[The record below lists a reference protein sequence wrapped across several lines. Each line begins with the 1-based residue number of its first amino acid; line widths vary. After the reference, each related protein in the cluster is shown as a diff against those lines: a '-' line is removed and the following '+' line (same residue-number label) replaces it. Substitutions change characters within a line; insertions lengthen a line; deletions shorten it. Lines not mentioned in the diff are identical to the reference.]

1 MSTVHLEITP
11 RSGHIGAFVSGV
23 DLSQSLSS
31 VAIATIR
38 KALLDH
44 CVLFFRGQSIT
55 AEQHLRFANYFG
67 DIEEPHPV
75 FGKHRTDARLSI
87 IESKGRVG
95 DEEHHWHTDVTYQ
108 EAPSMGSLLVARKLP
123 DIGGD
128 TVFASMYA
136 AYDALSKPMKKLLC
150 GLTATHTFESGWGR
164 ALRMHK
170 GGDERMYELNKVFP
184 PMSHPVVRTHPE
196 TSRKALFVNEYY
208 TTHIN
213 ELSEYESAAMMEF
226 LNHHCQLP
234 DFQIRHT
241 WQVGDIAFWDN
252 RCTQHYASCDY
263 GAAHRVMN
271 RVTVVG
277 DRPYY
282 QS

>member
-1 MSTVHLEITP
+1 MNSATLDITP
-11 RSGHIGAFVSGV
+11 RSGHIGAFVGGV
-23 DLSQSLSS
+23 DLAQPLNADMIS
-31 VAIATIR
+31 AIRT
-38 KALLDH
+38 ALLNH
-44 CVLFFRGQSIT
+44 CVLFFRDQHIT
-55 AEQHLRFANYFG
+55 PEQHIQFAEQFG
-67 DIEEPHPV
+67 EIEEPHPV
-75 FGKHRTDARLSI
+75 FGHHQTDPRLAI

-123 DIGGD
+123 DVGGD
-128 TVFASMYA
+128 TLFASMYA
-136 AYDALSKPMKKLLC
+136 AYDALSKPMQEFLC

-164 ALRMHK
+164 ALRMHE

-196 TSRKALFVNEYY
+196 TGRKALFVNEYY

-213 ELSEYESAAMMEF
+213 ELSEYESAGLMGL

-234 DFQIRHT
+234 DFQIRHN
-241 WQVGDIAFWDN
+241 WQVGDLAFWDN

-263 GAAHRVMN
+263 GAAHRIMN

-277 DRPYY
+277 ERPFYRA
-282 QS
+282 